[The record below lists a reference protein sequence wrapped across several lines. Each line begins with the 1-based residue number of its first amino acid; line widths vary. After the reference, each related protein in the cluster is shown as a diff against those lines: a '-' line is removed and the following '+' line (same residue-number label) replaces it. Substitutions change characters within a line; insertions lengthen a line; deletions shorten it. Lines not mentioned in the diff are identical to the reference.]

1 MSKELTKK
9 WKSGEL
15 ECGEYYLKY
24 TDGTTDREYLDW
36 ANVYGVAQE
45 KGFSTEPCDIEEVL
59 APVPT
64 YDEWEELQESNDGL
78 SKLMFKS
85 LMNRFVKADEER
97 ERLEEQLKEANNLL
111 LGFLDENIC
120 SFDHNG
126 YCQEHSSTE
135 PDYRCIQQQLKWY
148 FKKYEVSK

>member
-1 MSKELTKK
+1 MSKELTEQQ
-9 WKSGEL
+9 KSGKL
-15 ECGEYYLKY
+15 KTGHYYFKTKNDVKIGFLY
-24 TDGTTDREYLDW
+24 
-36 ANVYGVAQE
+36 
-45 KGFSTEPCDIEEVL
+45 KGFKCPYDGKYNTIDDVVEVL

-64 YDEWEELQESNDGL
+64 YEEWEELQESNDGL

-85 LMNRFVKADEER
+85 LMNKFIKADEER

-148 FKKYEVSK
+148 FKKYEVLK